1 MRRRRSMIAAAQETT
16 IGTMRGTQYAVR
28 SRPQESRRHSHERGK
43 GAQTD
48 GSIVQDLAGAHHRG
62 RLRHLHRSGQ
72 AQDRRGRQ
80 ADRPQSRADLQ
91 GDAALLADRR
101 AGLRAPPR
109 PHDDCGWRQDSAR
122 ELLPAAGRDRAR
134 LHHGQAA
141 EGAGRRPRRGAA
153 RDGVRRSR
161 DRDRRCAPAGPAQ
174 DFRHGRRQWGGGRHR
189 RWWSAGRSAR
199 CRPALGRRHHVQE
212 FRDRGDRR
220 CRRRARSSRARRG
233 VARQQAWKPRR
244 RARAG
249 PSRAGGLVYARGVRA
264 QGRHAARRFRRA
276 RRHRRAVRVTAERS
290 MLRATSGFLVALL
303 VLACGVPATRA
314 ADYPTRPITLVV
326 AFTPGGASAVLARIL
341 GRKLEQIL
349 GQPLVIDNRPGAGGN
364 VAAEAVAHAAPDG
377 YTLFNGNNAILA
389 TNAALYKK
397 INFDPEADF
406 APIGL
411 IGSQANI
418 LVVNPALP
426 AKSMGELIALAKA
439 NPGKLNFASSGNG
452 LAAHL
457 AGELFKAEAKIDIVH
472 VPYKGAAPALQDV
485 IAGHVQM
492 MFATASSVVPHI
504 RDGKVRPLAVVT
516 LKRTAVL
523 PDIPTIDELGI
534 KNFDATT
541 WHGLVAPAHTPKDVI
556 ATLNRA
562 LAAALDDPEVKKS
575 LADLGVDVI
584 GGTPEEFAAYIK
596 SEIPKWTAI
605 IKASGAK
612 LD

>member
-1 MRRRRSMIAAAQETT
+1 M
-16 IGTMRGTQYAVR
+16 
-28 SRPQESRRHSHERGK
+28 
-43 GAQTD
+43 
-48 GSIVQDLAGAHHRG
+48 
-62 RLRHLHRSGQ
+62 
-72 AQDRRGRQ
+72 
-80 ADRPQSRADLQ
+80 
-91 GDAALLADRR
+91 
-101 AGLRAPPR
+101 
-109 PHDDCGWRQDSAR
+109 
-122 ELLPAAGRDRAR
+122 
-134 LHHGQAA
+134 
-141 EGAGRRPRRGAA
+141 
-153 RDGVRRSR
+153 
-161 DRDRRCAPAGPAQ
+161 
-174 DFRHGRRQWGGGRHR
+174 
-189 RWWSAGRSAR
+189 
-199 CRPALGRRHHVQE
+199 
-212 FRDRGDRR
+212 
-220 CRRRARSSRARRG
+220 
-233 VARQQAWKPRR
+233 
-244 RARAG
+244 
-249 PSRAGGLVYARGVRA
+249 
-264 QGRHAARRFRRA
+264 
-276 RRHRRAVRVTAERS
+276 TAERS
-290 MLRATSGFLVALL
+290 VLRATPSFLVAL
-303 VLACGVPATRA
+303 VLLAGGMPAARA
-314 ADYPTRPITLVV
+314 ADYPTRPVTLVV
-326 AFTPGGASAVLARIL
+326 AFTPGGASDVLARIL
-341 GRKLEQIL
+341 GRRLEQIL
-349 GQPLVIDNRPGAGGN
+349 GQPFVIDNRPGAGGN

-439 NPGKLNFASSGNG
+439 NPGKLNFASSGHG

-504 RDGKVRPLAVVT
+504 RDGKVRPLAVAT

-562 LAAALDDPEVKKS
+562 LAAALDDPTVKTS
-575 LADLGVDVI
+575 LGDLGVDII

-596 SEIPKWTAI
+596 SEIRKWTAI